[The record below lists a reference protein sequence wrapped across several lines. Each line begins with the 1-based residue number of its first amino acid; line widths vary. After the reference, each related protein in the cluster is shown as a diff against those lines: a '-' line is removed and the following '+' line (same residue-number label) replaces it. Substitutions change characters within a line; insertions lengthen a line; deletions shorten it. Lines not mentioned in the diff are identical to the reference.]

1 MTKQLTKSKK
11 SEARTNTDML
21 AAALMRLHDKRTT
34 WQNGTY
40 KRSNDELYGILAE
53 CHTLL
58 VQLRGEIKLRKKLNE
73 AIEAAGYKARSNT
86 SIELKVV
93 RAVFGVEN
101 TRTQAYVRVL
111 QLAKTDLPKGWT
123 LQEWIEEHGGIEEV
137 RRKPKAGPSA
147 ADQAK
152 QYRALAEEK
161 LANAEHIGKRFKP
174 DDSLQPDD
182 GGDYAYTVALVR
194 VDADGNASLVFGTN
208 KNALVKAVITE
219 AGKQLATRKAEHDEQ
234 SKHSKKRNK
243 RDAVLA
249 DADEVELDQAIAA

>member
-1 MTKQLTKSKK
+1 MTKKLKMRKK
-11 SEARTNTDML
+11 SEAKANVDML
-21 AAALMRLHDKRTT
+21 STALQRLHDKRTS
-34 WQNGTY
+34 WQNGAY

-58 VQLRGEIKLRKKLNE
+58 VQLRGEVKLRKKLND
-73 AIEAAGYKARSNT
+73 AIEAAGYTVRSNT

-101 TRTQAYVRVL
+101 KRIQAYVRVL
-111 QLAKTDLPKGWT
+111 QLAKTDMPKGWT
-123 LQEWIEEHGGIEEV
+123 LPEWIEEHGGIEEV
-137 RRKPKAGPSA
+137 RRKPKEGPTEA
-147 ADQAK
+147 ERAK
-152 QYRALAEEK
+152 QYREYAEAK
-161 LANAEHIGKRFKP
+161 LANAEHIGKRFVP

-194 VDADGNASLVFGTN
+194 VDADGKASLVFGTN

-219 AGKQLATRKAEHDEQ
+219 AGKTLAARKAEDDEQ

-243 RDAVLA
+243 RDAVLE
-249 DADEVELDQAIAA
+249 DADDLELDQAIAA

>member
-1 MTKQLTKSKK
+1 MTKNLKKSKK
-11 SEARTNTDML
+11 SEAQVNVDKL
-21 AAALMRLHDKRTT
+21 SAALKQLHDKRTT

-58 VQLRGEIKLRKKLNE
+58 VQLRGAIKLRKKLNE
-73 AIEAAGYKARSNT
+73 AIEAAGYTVRSNT

-101 TRTQAYVRVL
+101 KRIQAYVRVL
-111 QLAKTDLPKGWT
+111 QLAKTDMPKGWT
-123 LQEWIEEHGGIEEV
+123 LPEWIEEHGGIEEV
-137 RRKPKAGPSA
+137 RRKPKAGPTEA
-147 ADQAK
+147 ERAK
-152 QYRALAEEK
+152 QYREYAEEK
-161 LANAEHIGKRFKP
+161 LANAEHIGKRFAP

-194 VDADGNASLVFGTN
+194 VDADGKASLVFGTN

-219 AGKQLATRKAEHDEQ
+219 AGKTLAERKAEDDEQ

-243 RDAVLA
+243 RDTVLE
-249 DADEVELDQAIAA
+249 DADGLELDQAIAA

>member
-1 MTKQLTKSKK
+1 MTKKLKNSKK
-11 SEARTNTDML
+11 SEARANAEML
-21 AAALMRLHDKRTT
+21 SAALQRLHDKRTT

-58 VQLRGEIKLRKKLNE
+58 VQLRGEIKLRKKLND
-73 AIEAAGYKARSNT
+73 AIEAAGYTVRSNT

-101 TRTQAYVRVL
+101 KRIQTYVRVL
-111 QLAKTDLPKGWT
+111 QLAKKDMLQGWT

-137 RRKPKAGPSA
+137 RRKPKAGLTA
-147 ADQAK
+147 TEKAK
-152 QYRALAEEK
+152 QHREYAEAK
-161 LANAEHIGKRFKP
+161 LANAKPIGKRFVP

-194 VDADGNASLVFGTN
+194 VDADGKASLVFGTN

-219 AGKQLATRKAEHDEQ
+219 AGKQLAQRKAEHDEDN
-234 SKHSKKRNK
+234 KHTKKRK
-243 RDAVLA
+243 ERDALLSEFG
-249 DADEVELDQAIAA
+249 DLELDQELVA

>member
-1 MTKQLTKSKK
+1 MTNKLKNSKK
-11 SEARTNTDML
+11 SEARANVEML
-21 AAALMRLHDKRTT
+21 SAALQRLHDKRTT

-58 VQLRGEIKLRKKLNE
+58 VQLRGEIKLRKKLND
-73 AIEAAGYKARSNT
+73 AIEAAGYTVRSNT

-101 TRTQAYVRVL
+101 KRIQAYVRVL
-111 QLAKTDLPKGWT
+111 QLAKTDMPKGWT
-123 LQEWIEEHGGIEEV
+123 LPEWIEEHGGIEEV
-137 RRKPKAGPSA
+137 RRKPKEGPTEA
-147 ADQAK
+147 ERAK
-152 QYRALAEEK
+152 QYREYAEAK
-161 LANAEHIGKRFKP
+161 LANAEHIGKRFAP

-194 VDADGNASLVFGTN
+194 VDADGKASLVFGTN

-219 AGKQLATRKAEHDEQ
+219 AGKTLAARKAEDDEQ
-234 SKHSKKRNK
+234 SKHSTKRKK
-243 RDAVLA
+243 RDALLE
-249 DADEVELDQAIAA
+249 DADDLELDQTIAA

>member
-1 MTKQLTKSKK
+1 MTKLLKKIKK
-11 SEARTNTDML
+11 SEAQANIDML
-21 AAALMRLHDKRTT
+21 TVALQRLHGKRTT
-34 WQNGTY
+34 WQNDTY

-73 AIEAAGYKARSNT
+73 AIKAAGYTVRSNT

-101 TRTQAYVRVL
+101 KRIQAYARVL
-111 QLAKTDLPKGWT
+111 QLAKTDMPKSWT
-123 LQEWIEEHGGIEEV
+123 LPEWIEEHGGIEEV
-137 RRKPKAGPSA
+137 RRKPKAGLTA
-147 ADQAK
+147 AEKAE
-152 QYRALAEEK
+152 QYRELAEAK

-174 DDSLQPDD
+174 DNSLQPDD

-194 VDADGNASLVFGTN
+194 VDADGKASLVFGTN

-219 AGKQLATRKAEHDEQ
+219 AGKTLAQRKAEDDEQ

-249 DADEVELDQAIAA
+249 DADDLELDQALAA